1 MYTCLFDAPERVNE
15 EVARYASV
23 DADRLREAMSASV
36 RADNRVT
43 MTYVPAEAAA

>member
-15 EVARYASV
+15 EVSRYAAV
-23 DADRLREAMSASV
+23 DPARVREAMGASV

-43 MTYVPAEAAA
+43 MSYVPAEAAA